1 MCEIHASHAVELG
14 YLSCDVRRPQAP
26 RKLFP
31 TSYSGYMLHIHRHV
45 KEVDRLRDTAI
56 SPDLAFTFL
65 TSLYVV
71 HMLDFHKK

>member
-1 MCEIHASHAVELG
+1 
-14 YLSCDVRRPQAP
+14 
-26 RKLFP
+26 
-31 TSYSGYMLHIHRHV
+31 MLHIHRHV
-45 KEVDRLRDTAI
+45 KEEVDRLRDTAI